1 MVELACWAFKAQE
14 IEITVQLYND
24 ANQIF
29 FAEVHENLYISQN
42 FSLYIQESFVQ
53 FILSRKQE
61 TLLTKLSEFF
71 SNIFFF
77 LCLNEPGALHVGR
90 VVAVR
95 LRDPATRPGVGQLYL
110 RQAEFNHKQKKL
122 FNLDMNMFKKVIAFN
137 KMG

>member
-29 FAEVHENLYISQN
+29 IFHRTFLYIFKKALFNLFLVENKRQ
-42 FSLYIQESFVQ
+42 
-53 FILSRKQE
+53 
-61 TLLTKLSEFF
+61 LLTKLSEFF